1 MPITDQRLHNQR
13 LSAPTL
19 TDPAA
24 VVGWLGAVQAQ
35 DYGMAK
41 WAVGLRLSD
50 GSDGLIE
57 QAFDDGAILRTHVLR
72 PTWHFVTPADI
83 RWLLDLTAP
92 RVRQQL
98 SYYDRR
104 LEVDDAL
111 LSRAY
116 AIIERALADGQQ
128 LMRAELGA
136 ALQAEGIDT
145 SDNQRLGH
153 LLMHAELAGLIGS
166 GARQGKQQ
174 TYALL
179 ATRAPEAKTLP
190 REQALVEL
198 ARRYFRGHAP
208 ATLKDFAWWSGLTV
222 ADAKQGVEALAGELE
237 SREIDG
243 ETYYFA
249 ETAPAPVAAERTAYL
264 LPNYDEYIVGY
275 TDRSLIYDPVH
286 DQHLDA
292 RGNFLFNH
300 TVVLD
305 GQVVGIWRRTLRK
318 AAVIVALQPFVPLSA
333 EQQAAINAAAQR
345 FADFLGSKLTLEMP

>member
-1 MPITDQRLHNQR
+1 M
-13 LSAPTL
+13 L

-35 DYGMAK
+35 DYGMAT
-41 WAVGLRLSD
+41 WAVGQRLNG
-50 GSDGLIE
+50 GSAAQVE
-57 QAFDDGAILRTHVLR
+57 QAFDDGAILRTHALR

-98 SYYDRR
+98 SYYDRQ
-104 LEVDDAL
+104 LEVDAAL

-116 AIIERALADGQQ
+116 AIIGRALTDGRQ
-128 LMRAELGA
+128 LVRSELGA

-153 LLMHAELAGLIGS
+153 MLMHAELSGLICS
-166 GARQGKQQ
+166 GARRGKQQ

-179 ATRAPEAKTLP
+179 AERAPDAKILP
-190 REQALVEL
+190 REEALAEL
-198 ARRYFRGHAP
+198 TRRYFRGHAP

-222 ADAKQGVEALAGELE
+222 ADAKQGVELIAGELE
-237 SREIDG
+237 NVEIGG
-243 ETYYFA
+243 ETYWFA
-249 ETAPAPVAAERTAYL
+249 SDLPTAPPPVKRIAYL
-264 LPNYDEYIVGY
+264 LPNYDEYVVGY
-275 TDRSLIYDPVH
+275 TDRSPIYDPVH

-305 GQVVGIWRRTLRK
+305 GQVVGIWRRTLKK
-318 AAVIVALQPFVPLSA
+318 AAVIVALQPFGALTP
-333 EQQAAINAAAQR
+333 EQERAVTDAAQR
-345 FADFLGSKLTLEMP
+345 FADFLGLSLTLDFT